1 MDYKEQRRVSEAVN
15 TIDWLKDRVE
25 ELEAENEKLN
35 QLNDDLEYQIGVLRG
50 TEQP

>member
-1 MDYKEQRRVSEAVN
+1 MDYKEERRVNEAID

>member
-1 MDYKEQRRVSEAVN
+1 MDYKEERRVSEAVD
-15 TIDWLKDRVE
+15 TIEWLKDRVE

-35 QLNDDLEYQIGVLRG
+35 QLNDGLEYQIGVLRG